1 MAPPPPVC
9 AFLCSFSQLLLFF
22 LPSSSCLPTAHTSFP
37 PVCFQCQWHY
47 FVAHGSG
54 WLVYVMGSYQARQK
68 TRKKES
74 MTERTGTRQE
84 KLWRAESIEEFAVWI
99 QTLSFTAIQELSSIC
114 ARSTFCQR
122 ARAARAYKGGWERD
136 RNINKGRS
144 QPVYRETGLGREVS
158 PYGERRGRTRK
169 AKKPEVKEQRRQQTQ
184 VISTLWLC
192 CIDIKNSYNQVNCH
206 QEIFTLKDTFLA
218 YSEMAFLQFACI
230 DITSA
235 ETTTSWM
242 HFGQGNHIFSI
253 RNMDPFLE
261 RFVIDFLIHWS
272 HMFSIK

>member
-9 AFLCSFSQLLLFF
+9 AFLCSSSQLLLFF

-136 RNINKGRS
+136 RNINKQRQITASIQRNRLGKGGIPIWWEERQNQKGKETRS
-144 QPVYRETGLGREVS
+144 
-158 PYGERRGRTRK
+158 
-169 AKKPEVKEQRRQQTQ
+169 
-184 VISTLWLC
+184 
-192 CIDIKNSYNQVNCH
+192 
-206 QEIFTLKDTFLA
+206 
-218 YSEMAFLQFACI
+218 
-230 DITSA
+230 
-235 ETTTSWM
+235 
-242 HFGQGNHIFSI
+242 
-253 RNMDPFLE
+253 
-261 RFVIDFLIHWS
+261 
-272 HMFSIK
+272 